1 MSVLNCRFYGFKC
14 NYEME
19 GNVKTIVEEF
29 KNYITKEHMDDY
41 PKEILVN
48 TILRKK
54 P

>member
-1 MSVLNCRFYGFKC
+1 MSVLNCRYYDFEC
-14 NYEME
+14 NNVME
-19 GNVKTIVEEF
+19 GNVKTIVDEF
-29 KNYITKEHMDDY
+29 KNHITKERMGDY